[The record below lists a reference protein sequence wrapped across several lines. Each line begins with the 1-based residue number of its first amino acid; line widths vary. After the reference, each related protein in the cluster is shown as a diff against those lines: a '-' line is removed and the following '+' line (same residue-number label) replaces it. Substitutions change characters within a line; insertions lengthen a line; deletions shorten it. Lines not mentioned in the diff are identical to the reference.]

1 MNYAARTP
9 LLLAACAL
17 ATLSACT
24 TEPRVTINT
33 TPAVVAAPPQ
43 TMAVITP
50 APIVAPAPVITPAP
64 TVILGGPAAFTA
76 IDRDFAQR
84 AAVANMLEMGT
95 ARIAPRRTGS
105 ADVIAYAAML
115 DSHHTLALN
124 ELTAI
129 MRARGVEVPSSLP
142 FNRQGVMDRISM
154 TRGHDFDRA
163 FITEVGVRAHTDTIL
178 MFQQQMPTLSDP
190 DLRNWAARNLPV
202 MQQHLSEAQR
212 ISAAIG

>member
-1 MNYAARTP
+1 MNKTATP

-17 ATLSACT
+17 ATLTACT
-24 TEPRVTINT
+24 SPRVTVNT
-33 TPAVVAAPPQ
+33 TPAVVSAPPQ
-43 TMAVITP
+43 NMAVITP
-50 APIVAPAPVITPAP
+50 APVINPAPVVVPAQ

-129 MRARGVEVPSSLP
+129 MRARGVEAPSSLP
-142 FNRQGVMDRISM
+142 FNRQGLMDRISM